1 MVSFR
6 PQVRGL
12 NLHYLS
18 YVMHIYLPL
27 ETGKGGVYLN
37 KIEFASCLQVCIV
50 PGLIEDDPVIL
61 GKMFNLIKIRCSEP
75 AIKW

>member
-27 ETGKGGVYLN
+27 ETGKGGFYLN

-61 GKMFNLIKIRCSEP
+61 GI
-75 AIKW
+75 